1 MSEGVVRAD
10 SSPVPVSPVGVVG
23 GLYHRVRLPGGHSRQ
38 HWVVVSNTKLSLV
51 LLSRYLSRVVQWP
64 LTWVSL
70 SGSEKEY
77 TEDVGS
83 AVYRDYDEYTVYSNM
98 HLPNCYLFK
107 ILTFSF
113 LYI

>member
-23 GLYHRVRLPGGHSRQ
+23 GLYHRVRLPGRHSHQ
-38 HWVVVSNTKLSLV
+38 HWGVVSNTKLLLV
-51 LLSRYLSRVVQWP
+51 LLRTKYLSRVVQWP

-77 TEDVGS
+77 TEDVSS
-83 AVYRDYDEYTVYSNM
+83 AGYRTREG
-98 HLPNCYLFK
+98 LR
-107 ILTFSF
+107 
-113 LYI
+113 

>member
-77 TEDVGS
+77 TEDVSS
-83 AVYRDYDEYTVYSNM
+83 AGYRTREG
-98 HLPNCYLFK
+98 LR
-107 ILTFSF
+107 
-113 LYI
+113 